1 MSCRRYFADVITSVR
16 PERARVH
23 VWSIG
28 RWEEQARGAKLLV
41 GEIAWTRLRWR
52 RCIDIESS
60 RVESLSFR
68 NSKQKIHL
76 GSSISRRLTL
86 SGRRI
91 SIAIAMHCVLPK
103 QIRGDSGTTV
113 TFSSSFLRRK
123 DSRKKDIRSK
133 FVHSI
138 SVRLVILNNN
148 FYEYDNY

>member
-1 MSCRRYFADVITSVR
+1 MR
-16 PERARVH
+16 PERARSRVKYR
-23 VWSIG
+23 SM
-28 RWEEQARGAKLLV
+28 RRASERCEAACRGNSVDKITMATSCRHRV
-41 GEIAWTRLRWR
+41 
-52 RCIDIESS
+52 ESS

-76 GSSISRRLTL
+76 GSSIPRRLTL

-91 SIAIAMHCVLPK
+91 SIAVAMHCVLPK